1 MKYTTPQTNM
11 LFLASVLAILQVF
24 IIIIMNGE
32 LAELIKSDSKN
43 DLLTLGTIFSP
54 TGGIVWALKRSVDY
68 RKE

>member
-24 IIIIMNGE
+24 ILIIMNGE

-43 DLLTLGTIFSP
+43 DLLTLATIFSP
-54 TGGIVWALKRSVDY
+54 TSAIVWCVKKSADY
-68 RKE
+68 RDK